1 MATRREDIESMI
13 TKTMEGREIA
23 ASVPPESPETAGD
36 AAKVKR
42 FSPPPKRQIQVR
54 FDPGDY
60 ETLQRIAYRK
70 GTKAAALV
78 REAVKDLIRREEGA
92 APAVP

>member
-1 MATRREDIESMI
+1 MATKRENIDNLVSKSMES
-13 TKTMEGREIA
+13 RNIA
-23 ASVPPESPETAGD
+23 SSQAEEN
-36 AAKVKR
+36 VKR
-42 FSPPPKRQIQVR
+42 GRFITPKKQQVQIR

-78 REAVKDLIRREEGA
+78 RQVVKEYIKNEGE
-92 APAVP
+92 P

>member
-1 MATRREDIESMI
+1 MATRRENIDSLVS
-13 TKTMEGREIA
+13 KSMEGRNIA
-23 ASVPPESPETAGD
+23 SSPAEEN
-36 AAKVKR
+36 KKR
-42 FSPPPKRQIQVR
+42 GRFTTPRKQQVQIR

-78 REAVKDLIRREEGA
+78 RQVVKEYIKAEGES
-92 APAVP
+92 

>member
-1 MATRREDIESMI
+1 MATKRENIDKLVSKSMESRNIASSQAEENGKRNRFI
-13 TKTMEGREIA
+13 T
-23 ASVPPESPETAGD
+23 
-36 AAKVKR
+36 
-42 FSPPPKRQIQVR
+42 PKKQQVQIR

-78 REAVKDLIRREEGA
+78 RQVVKEYIKNEGES
-92 APAVP
+92 